1 MSFTVTRGERAGD
14 NLISHINHPFP
25 ARIVV
30 SELDNVS
37 SNPSHHEESQ
47 THSVGRVLPAAFT
60 GPLAGVEAVQVGVME
75 SEVVL
80 VDTAG
85 HHPHVWEL
93 H

>member
-1 MSFTVTRGERAGD
+1 MKIFCSD
-14 NLISHINHPFP
+14 S
-25 ARIVV
+25 
-30 SELDNVS
+30 DW
-37 SNPSHHEESQ
+37 
-47 THSVGRVLPAAFT
+47 AAFT